1 MKKVMVVTNDRIV
14 GESLLRVLRALGNK
28 VILVDHNNALS
39 SFLIEEPEVTFILEY
54 SEIGDKL
61 EDYNIG
67 RQTYQDIINSATE
80 EQRIIRCG
88 VEDYPYSD
96 YLKIPFVLDDLNKF
110 LV

>member
-1 MKKVMVVTNDRIV
+1 MKKVMVVTNDRVV
-14 GESLLRVLRALGNK
+14 GEAFLRTLRALGNK

-39 SFLIEEPEVTFILEY
+39 SFLVEEPEVTFILEY

-96 YLKIPFVLDDLNKF
+96 YLKMPFVLDDLKKF